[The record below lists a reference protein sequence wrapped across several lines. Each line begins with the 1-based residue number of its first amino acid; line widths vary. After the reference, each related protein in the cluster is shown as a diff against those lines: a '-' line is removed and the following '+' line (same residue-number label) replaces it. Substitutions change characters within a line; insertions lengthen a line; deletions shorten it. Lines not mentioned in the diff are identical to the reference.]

1 MTKKIG
7 ISLPDETYVWA
18 QAKVEQGTA
27 ESMSGLIAQS
37 LDRDRKREELRELL
51 EEWSAEVGP
60 PTAEEQTW
68 VDEAVAK
75 AHSAATKNHGGSA
88 SAA

>member
-1 MTKKIG
+1 
-7 ISLPDETYVWA
+7 V
-18 QAKVEQGTA
+18 
-27 ESMSGLIAQS
+27 SGLIAQS

-51 EEWSAEVGP
+51 DEWSSEIGP

-75 AHSAATKNHGGSA
+75 AHSAATKNHGDTA
-88 SAA
+88 SDA